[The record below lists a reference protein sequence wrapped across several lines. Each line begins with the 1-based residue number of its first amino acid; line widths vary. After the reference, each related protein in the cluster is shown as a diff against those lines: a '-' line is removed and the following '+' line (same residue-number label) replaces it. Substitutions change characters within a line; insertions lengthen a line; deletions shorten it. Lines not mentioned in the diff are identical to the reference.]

1 MFAAP
6 IARKTAKSSQHA
18 VLEPQLPSR
27 SGNRFF
33 SLAPKS
39 GNQAMPRPLAR
50 RPGLTPNEPD
60 RDDSEQSVARLT
72 RREGTPSEGFSKIP
86 VLSPQSMGGVQ
97 PLSPFPAPSS
107 SGLHQVNLKISAAG
121 DPLELEADRAADQ
134 VMNMP
139 APPPTPLLAAAPAQL
154 SRQCTACGEEEKLQR
169 KPIRAVENST
179 TEAPWIVHNLL
190 RRPGESLDAP
200 SRAYF
205 EPRFGHD
212 FSKVRIHVGGEA
224 AESARSV
231 NAQAYTVG
239 QHVVFGAGLYAP
251 HTSAG
256 SRLLAHE
263 LAHVVQQSGGAT
275 APQAQVDATETGS
288 SGGTLV
294 SGRSRHLKSAPAS
307 VQRKCGTELGAPAP
321 DCTPSDAGVVGWQ
334 FLFKADCDEL
344 LPGEA
349 ANTTK
354 FKAGSKL
361 NVHGFASLEGDPDF
375 NLALS
380 CHRANKIADLA
391 RSSRPD
397 CPVAGVFKHGASPK
411 PQPGAVPDPNPP
423 DFWRSAIVEQV
434 KPETAPPVAQKL
446 LIKNESGP
454 TEMDC
459 GGYSWATS
467 WLLAK
472 NSPAGGH
479 IVQHIAVDY
488 DVRNFF
494 GSDITATVV
503 KKKHWNYWEAWAV
516 NAGEGAA
523 RMIPPVSPQPGPG
536 SPPATKG
543 GTPAP
548 SFPVPYSAGTDT
560 FADPDSGRGTSG
572 KIVVSGDAQFYE
584 GLIKLPPDFVSNNPD
599 TQARALPST
608 TTDPKFTGGTSN
620 VDHDL
625 TVEWDCRFTKSK
637 TKIVS
642 HRP

>member
-1 MFAAP
+1 MLQQSIGDEAVTGRKAAL
-6 IARKTAKSSQHA
+6 SWD
-18 VLEPQLPSR
+18 V
-27 SGNRFF
+27 
-33 SLAPKS
+33 
-39 GNQAMPRPLAR
+39 
-50 RPGLTPNEPD
+50 
-60 RDDSEQSVARLT
+60 
-72 RREGTPSEGFSKIP
+72 SKIP
-86 VLSPQSMGGVQ
+86 VLSPRSMGGVQ
-97 PLSPFPAPSS
+97 PLSRFPASS
-107 SGLHQVNLKISAAG
+107 ASGHHQVNLKISAAG

-139 APPPTPLLAAAPAQL
+139 AAPPTSLLAAVPAQL
-154 SRQCTACGEEEKLQR
+154 SRKCSACEEEERLQR

-179 TEAPWIVHNLL
+179 TEAPSIVHDLL
-190 RRPGESLDAP
+190 RRPGESLNAP

-212 FSKVRIHVGGEA
+212 FSQVRIHADEEA

-239 QHVVFGAGLYAP
+239 QHVVFGAGFYAP

-275 APQAQVDATETGS
+275 APRAQVDATETGN

-294 SGRSRHLKSAPAS
+294 SGRSRQLKSAPAS
-307 VQRKCGTELGAPAP
+307 VQRKCGTALGAPSP

-334 FLFKADCDEL
+334 FLFKANCDEL

-354 FKAGSKL
+354 FKAGSTL

-397 CPVAGVFKHGASPK
+397 CPVAGVFMHGASPK
-411 PQPGAVPDPNPP
+411 PQPGAVPDSNPP

-434 KPETAPPVAQKL
+434 KPATAPPVAQKL
-446 LIKNESGP
+446 LIKNGSGP
-454 TEMDC
+454 TATDC
-459 GGYSWATS
+459 GGYSWTTS

-472 NSPAGGH
+472 DSPAGGH
-479 IVQHIAVDY
+479 VVQHIVVDY
-488 DVRNFF
+488 DVKNLF
-494 GSDITATVV
+494 GSDITTSVV

-516 NAGEGAA
+516 NAGEGTA
-523 RMIPPVSPQPGPG
+523 RMIPPVGPQPAPG
-536 SPPATKG
+536 SPPVTPVSPPVTKG
-543 GTPAP
+543 GKPAP
-548 SFPVPYSAGTDT
+548 SFPVPYSAGTDM
-560 FADPDSGRGTSG
+560 FGDPDSGAGTSG

-584 GLIKLPPDFVSNNPD
+584 GLVKLPADFVSSNPD
-599 TQARALPST
+599 TQAQALPST
-608 TTDPKFTGGTSN
+608 TTDPKFTGGTPN

-625 TVEWDCRFTKSK
+625 TVEWDCKFAKSK

-642 HRP
+642 HKP